1 MAAKLPPH
9 RHEYAGRKETA
20 SMTEEYI
27 YAVARVRSRE
37 LQLLN
42 RQDVDQLMACR
53 SYDECLRTLQDKG
66 WGAGESSAEAI
77 LAGEEEKTWAFIHE
91 LTEDMTPFNVLL
103 YPTDYNNLKAAIK
116 AVVTGAEPGD
126 AFLPGG
132 AVDTELM
139 LRCVREGDFSELP
152 GSMAQA
158 ADEAYHT
165 LLQTE
170 DGQLCDVILDRACL
184 IDLLQCGRESGV
196 DILRDYAELI
206 VAVSDIKIA
215 VRACK
220 TGKSRA
226 FLESALAPCGTLDMG
241 SLAAAACKSIEDLF
255 AYLAVTPYGEAAD
268 KLKESYSAFEKYCD
282 DRVMDLIKEQ
292 KMNPFTVGPL
302 FAYVLA
308 RRNEISTVRIILSGK
323 LNELDDGMIR
333 ERLRDMYV

>member
-1 MAAKLPPH
+1 
-9 RHEYAGRKETA
+9 
-20 SMTEEYI
+20 MTEEYI

-37 LQLLN
+37 LSLLT

-53 SYDECLRTLQDKG
+53 TYDECLRTLSDKG
-66 WGAGESSAEAI
+66 WGGGDPSAEAV
-77 LAGEEEKTWAFIHE
+77 LAAEEEKTWAFIHE
-91 LTEDMTPFNVLL
+91 LTDDLTPFKVLL

-116 AVVTGAEPGD
+116 SVVTGVEPHD
-126 AFLPGG
+126 VFLPGG
-132 AVDTELM
+132 AVDPELL

-152 GSMAQA
+152 EPMAAA

-170 DGQLCDVILDRACL
+170 DGQLCDVILDKACL
-184 IDLLQCGRESGV
+184 CGLLQCGRESGV
-196 DILRDYAELI
+196 DILRDYAELTA
-206 VAVSDIKIA
+206 AVSDIKTA

-226 FLESALAPCGTLDMG
+226 FLEAALAPCGTLDAA
-241 SLAAAACKSIEDLF
+241 SLAAAACRGLEDLF
-255 AYLAVTPYGEAAD
+255 AYLAITPYGEAAE
-268 KLKESYSAFEKYCD
+268 KLRESYSAFEKYCD
-282 DRVMDLIKEQ
+282 DKVMDLIKEQ

>member
-1 MAAKLPPH
+1 
-9 RHEYAGRKETA
+9 
-20 SMTEEYI
+20 MTEEYI

-37 LQLLN
+37 LNLLS

-53 SYDECLRTLQDKG
+53 TYDESLRTLSDKG
-66 WGAGESSAEAI
+66 WGDGDPSAEAI
-77 LAGEEEKTWAFIHE
+77 LAAEEEKTWAFIHE
-91 LTEDMTPFNVLL
+91 LTDDLTPFKVLL
-103 YPTDYNNLKAAIK
+103 YPTDYNNLKAAVK
-116 AVVTGAEPGD
+116 AVVTGVEPRD
-126 AFLPGG
+126 VFLPGG
-132 AVDTELM
+132 AVDPELM

-152 GSMAQA
+152 ETMAAA

-170 DGQLCDVILDRACL
+170 DGQLCDVILDRACVA
-184 IDLLQCGRESGV
+184 DLLQCGRESGV
-196 DILRDYAELI
+196 EILRDYAELTA
-206 VAVSDIKIA
+206 AVSDIKIA

-226 FLESALAPCGTLDMG
+226 FLDAALAPCGTLDAS
-241 SLAAAACKSIEDLF
+241 SLAVAACKSLDDLF
-255 AYLAVTPYGEAAD
+255 AYLSVTPYGEAAE
-268 KLKESYSAFEKYCD
+268 KLRESYSAFEKYCD

-323 LNELDDGMIR
+323 LNELDDGMVR
-333 ERLRDMYV
+333 ERLREMYV

>member
-1 MAAKLPPH
+1 
-9 RHEYAGRKETA
+9 
-20 SMTEEYI
+20 MTEEYI

-37 LQLLN
+37 LSLLS
-42 RQDVDQLMACR
+42 RQDVDQLMACHT
-53 SYDECLRTLQDKG
+53 YDECLRTLSDKG
-66 WGAGESSAEAI
+66 WGGGDPSAEAV
-77 LAGEEEKTWAFIHE
+77 LAAEEEKTWDFIHE
-91 LTEDMTPFNVLL
+91 LTDDMSPFNVLL

-116 AVVTGAEPGD
+116 AVVTGAEPQD
-126 AFLPGG
+126 VFLPGG
-132 AVDTELM
+132 SIDPELM

-152 GSMAQA
+152 RDMAQA

-170 DGQLCDVILDRACL
+170 DGQLCDVILDRAC
-184 IDLLQCGRESGV
+184 IAGLLQCGRDSGV
-196 DILRDYAELI
+196 DILRDYAELTA
-206 VAVSDIKIA
+206 AVSDIKIA

-226 FLESALAPCGTLDMG
+226 FLDAALAPCGTLDTG
-241 SLAAAACKSIEDLF
+241 ALAAAACKSLDDLF
-255 AYLAVTPYGEAAD
+255 GYLSVTPYGEAAE
-268 KLKESYSAFEKYCD
+268 KLRESYSAFEKHCD